1 MRDSEGREREK
12 GGDGKEGGREG
23 RKGRKDKREERK
35 HSERSTGENMFLI
48 SFRKEAL
55 DILGFGEGREGTQGG
70 RFPVGGRRPPKK
82 NINGKDL
89 RILARF
95 DSQTPKKL

>member
-1 MRDSEGREREK
+1 MEGRERRK
-12 GGDGKEGGREG
+12 GGDGKEGGRGEG
-23 RKGRKDKREERK
+23 SKEKREERK

-82 NINGKDL
+82 NINASGHRSMSQRVFEPSK
-89 RILARF
+89 IL
-95 DSQTPKKL
+95 